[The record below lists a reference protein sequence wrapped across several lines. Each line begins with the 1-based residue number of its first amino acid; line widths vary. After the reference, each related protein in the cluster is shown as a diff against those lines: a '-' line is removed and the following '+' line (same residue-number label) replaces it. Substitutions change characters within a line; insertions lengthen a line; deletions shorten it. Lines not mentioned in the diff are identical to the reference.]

1 MCERLKSN
9 KRKKEKERRT
19 REDEEKK
26 MEAERTRRRQRRLPR
41 GRGAVKG
48 CDSRSRAT
56 YRTPQ
61 VQRTDREV
69 EGASPS
75 IATSNAIDAIDSS
88 GSMHATQPDLG
99 VVRIFETPMLGL
111 VLSQKRPDICFRD
124 IDIFLTSSIFYVHL
138 LRDKSEIFK
147 RFLHVIVENSEF
159 F

>member
-1 MCERLKSN
+1 VCERLKSN
-9 KRKKEKERRT
+9 KRKKEKERT

-26 MEAERTRRRQRRLPR
+26 MEAERIRRRQRRLPR

-69 EGASPS
+69 EGASAS

-111 VLSQKRPDICFRD
+111 VFYRRNGQ
-124 IDIFLTSSIFYVHL
+124 TSVFETSIF
-138 LRDKSEIFK
+138 F
-147 RFLHVIVENSEF
+147 
-159 F
+159 